1 MDYEHLE
8 NIVSFRLFYKKN
20 ISNINNLKNI
30 FTGEGQHEE
39 IKVEIDKKNKK
50 KPFLGGF
57 KHKVTGVQYHNAS
70 AQTNPK
76 PLRWPKTTLF
86 DRDAQVFCGFYV
98 HEKTH
103 SPIRSFYLFITFVY
117 IYTFN

>member
-1 MDYEHLE
+1 M
-8 NIVSFRLFYKKN
+8 
-20 ISNINNLKNI
+20 
-30 FTGEGQHEE
+30 
-39 IKVEIDKKNKK
+39 KVHVEAKNKK

-86 DRDAQVFCGFYV
+86 NRDAQV
-98 HEKTH
+98 
-103 SPIRSFYLFITFVY
+103 I
-117 IYTFN
+117 